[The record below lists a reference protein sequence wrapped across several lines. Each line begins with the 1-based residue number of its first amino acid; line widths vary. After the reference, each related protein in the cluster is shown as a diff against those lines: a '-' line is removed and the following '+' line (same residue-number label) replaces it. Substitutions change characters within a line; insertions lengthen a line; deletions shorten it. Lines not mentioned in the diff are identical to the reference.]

1 MNGKNAVSPG
11 GNAAPATAGA
21 DTRAATQARDAAV
34 YRHRVWRLGADVDTD
49 QLAPGAYMKFSI
61 EEIAKHCLERVR
73 PEFAGQARP
82 GDVLVAGPG
91 FGIGSSREQA
101 AAALVT
107 LGISAVI
114 APSYSGLYFRNAFN
128 VGLMLLTCPQA
139 ETLAE
144 GEHIALDLEGGRVLR
159 ADGGVLPCAPIPDFL
174 RDMVQAGGL
183 LPQLKRRLAD
193 GTLKANPMR

>member
-1 MNGKNAVSPG
+1 MNS
-11 GNAAPATAGA
+11 
-21 DTRAATQARDAAV
+21 
-34 YRHRVWRLGADVDTD
+34 HRVWRLGADVDTD

-61 EEIAKHCLERVR
+61 EEIAQHCLERVR
-73 PEFAGQARP
+73 PEFAAQVRP

-114 APSYSGLYFRNAFN
+114 APNYSGLYFRNAFN

-139 ETLAE
+139 EILAE
-144 GEHIALDLEGGRVLR
+144 GEHIGLDLEGGRVLR
-159 ADGGVLPCAPIPDFL
+159 DDGTALACAPIPDFL

-193 GTLKANPMR
+193 GSLKANPMR